1 MFCPKCGA
9 QNNDGAKFCASCGTT
24 FSSNSNMPNNNMPNN
39 NMPNNMSTGSMPSQ
53 APSAY
58 QYTPVAQQPGQK
70 KSKAPIIAVISIIA
84 VLLVAVIVLLCVHF
98 IPSDDDSSS
107 SKKSD
112 RESSRDKDDD
122 DDDDSRKSSK
132 KSDRESSK
140 ERDDDDDKSD
150 RRDDSESKEKDR
162 EPSKEPSSSSA
173 SKKGA
178 RSAQSA
184 LDNLLIAINSTD
196 RDAAL
201 AALHPIYE
209 TALTYGDADYI
220 YDFVSYLAT
229 EDMYLI
235 LVDTLDIPVPNA
247 DVQEEIEGLDFYCS
261 DYDIDNQMTLDTDTV
276 KSMNDMFEFWYN
288 DIGYTPSSGWQ
299 IEACEY
305 YTCTGTFSAYG
316 YTDEE
321 EFEVLIGSINGT
333 WYVLALDF

>member
-1 MFCPKCGA
+1 MFCPKCGT

-24 FSSNSNMPNNNMPNN
+24 FSSNSNMPN

-84 VLLVAVIVLLCVHF
+84 VLLIAVIVLLCVHF
-98 IPSDDDSSS
+98 IPSDDDSGSS

-112 RESSRDKDDD
+112 RESLRDKDDD
-122 DDDDSRKSSK
+122 DDDDSRSSSK

-150 RRDDSESKEKDR
+150 RRDDSESKEKDK

-173 SKKGA
+173 SSKGA

-184 LDNLLIAINSTD
+184 LDNLLIAINITD
-196 RDAAL
+196 RDMAL
-201 AALHPIYE
+201 DALHPIYE

-220 YDFVSYLAT
+220 YDFISYLAT

-247 DVQEEIEGLDFYCS
+247 NVQEEIEGLELYFF
-261 DYDIDNQMTLDTDTV
+261 DYDIDDQMTLDTATV
-276 KSMNDMFEFWYN
+276 KNMNDMFEFWYD
-288 DIGYTPSSGWQ
+288 DIGYTPPNTSDWQ
-299 IEACEY
+299 IGACEY
-305 YTCTGTFSAYG
+305 YTCTGTISAYG
-316 YTDEE
+316 DIDEE
-321 EFEVLIGSINGT
+321 EFEVLIGEINGA

>member
-24 FSSNSNMPNNNMPNN
+24 FSSNSNMPN

-84 VLLVAVIVLLCVHF
+84 VLLIAVIVLLCVHF
-98 IPSDDDSSS
+98 IPSDDDSGSS

-122 DDDDSRKSSK
+122 DDDDSRSSSK

-140 ERDDDDDKSD
+140 ERDDDDDRSD
-150 RRDDSESKEKDR
+150 RRDDSESREKDR

-173 SKKGA
+173 SRKGA
-178 RSAQSA
+178 RSAQDA
-184 LDNLLIAINSTD
+184 LDNLLFAINNTD
-196 RDAAL
+196 RDMAL
-201 AALHPIYE
+201 DALHPIYE

-220 YDFVSYLAT
+220 YDFISYLAT

-247 DVQEEIEGLDFYCS
+247 NVQEDIEGLEFYFYG
-261 DYDIDNQMTLDTDTV
+261 YDIDYQMTLDDADTV
-276 KSMNDMFEFWYN
+276 KSMNDMLEFLYN

-299 IEACEY
+299 IEAWEY

-321 EFEVLIGSINGT
+321 EFEVWIGSINGT